1 MTPLLLSNGSDQT
14 FPSIYPIP
22 IHSVTLHPPSGSP
35 PLPTTNSFSF
45 LAGQG
50 ETWAE
55 KQYLISHTS
64 IVAGQGKGQCVNV
77 KAPGRQQLFCPNPL
91 LPSILFEGREISPV
105 SSTGITSLA
114 HLIYSASA
122 CFINLESRQG
132 SLLLLIY

>member
-1 MTPLLLSNGSDQT
+1 MSPLLLSNGSDQT

-22 IHSVTLHPPSGSP
+22 VHSVTLHPQSGSP
-35 PLPTTNSFSF
+35 SLPITNSFSF

-50 ETWAE
+50 GMGAK
-55 KQYLISHTS
+55 KQYLISHRG
-64 IVAGQGKGQCVNV
+64 IVAGQGRGQCVNV
-77 KAPGRQQLFCPNPL
+77 KAPRRQQLFCPNLL
-91 LPSILFEGREISPV
+91 LPSILLEGREISPV
-105 SSTGITSLA
+105 SSAGITSLA